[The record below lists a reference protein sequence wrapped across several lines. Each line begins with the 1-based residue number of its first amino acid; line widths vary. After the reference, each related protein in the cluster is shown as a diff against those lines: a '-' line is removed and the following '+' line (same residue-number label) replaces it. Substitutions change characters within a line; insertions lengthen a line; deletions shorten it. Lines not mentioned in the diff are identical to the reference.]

1 MAYNVVLSYEDKNVF
16 YYADRSKGLGSQFDS
31 FLDEKT
37 LLDASI
43 TYTGGDDRWFVRAFG
58 NNLTD
63 ERYRVA
69 SQVVSNLWTHSQF
82 GAPRNYGVQVGM
94 NFGW

>member
-1 MAYNVVLSYEDKNVF
+1 
-16 YYADRSKGLGSQFDS
+16 
-31 FLDEKT
+31 
-37 LLDASI
+37 
-43 TYTGGDDRWFVRAFG
+43 VRLFG

-82 GAPRNYGVQVGM
+82 GAPRNYGLQVGM
-94 NFGW
+94 KFGW